1 MSVPI
6 KRMTGTMAVETAEAE
21 RGKPAC
27 SKYATNGC
35 VSRSVASP
43 VRNTATHELTSRIE
57 RRGETSSTWGS
68 SPDASIILLD
78 RVCTGTEISDSR
90 ERHPAA
96 VWTLKEA
103 IRGDNAMTWRQQLL
117 SSPGVGCGRVDVVGQ
132 CGSVK

>member
-21 RGKPAC
+21 QGKPAC

-103 IRGDNAMTWRQQLL
+103 IRGDN
-117 SSPGVGCGRVDVVGQ
+117 GR
-132 CGSVK
+132 